1 MVHNYLDH
9 VLNESNVIHR
19 THCTVY
25 QATCFSS
32 SSYSSSSSSWWTS
45 WTVWLWAIQVRIQ
58 SHVIRVNPFWWC
70 HAMYFL
76 HRCDPGEGRDLQ
88 LRVAGWHHLLHGVD
102 PPGRPIQLPL
112 QLASFQGSCR
122 RAQLF
127 TLRQER
133 NSEICQTSFHSAW
146 SLINEIMPYSSQVS

>member
-1 MVHNYLDH
+1 MYWTNQMLSAGPTARCTRLLVSPLLRIHHRRRPDEPLERSGCERYRSEYKVTSL
-9 VLNESNVIHR
+9 ES
-19 THCTVY
+19 
-25 QATCFSS
+25 
-32 SSYSSSSSSWWTS
+32 
-45 WTVWLWAIQVRIQ
+45 
-58 SHVIRVNPFWWC
+58 IRFDD
-70 HAMYFL
+70 AMLCISL

-146 SLINEIMPYSSQVS
+146 SMKSCLIQVKSLSYL